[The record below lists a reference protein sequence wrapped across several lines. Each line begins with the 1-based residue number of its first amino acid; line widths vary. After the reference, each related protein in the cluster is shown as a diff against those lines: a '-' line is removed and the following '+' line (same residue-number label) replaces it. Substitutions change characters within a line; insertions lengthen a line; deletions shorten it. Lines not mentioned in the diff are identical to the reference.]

1 MLVLVVGPSGVG
13 KDTLLDGARIA
24 LADNDRFVFARREIT
39 RPAAAGGE
47 DHVEVDEATF
57 ASREAAG
64 GYALSWR
71 ANGLAYGVRAIVV
84 EHLELGRTVVL
95 NGSRASIDD
104 ARSRFAAIQV
114 ILIAADRHLLAER
127 LAGRGRETTAEI
139 EARLARTPDIDLTGR
154 DVVVIRN
161 DGTPAEGIARLVTAL
176 RG

>member
-71 ANGLAYGVRAIVV
+71 ANGVRAIVV

-95 NGSRASIDD
+95 NGSRAIIDD

>member
-64 GYALSWR
+64 
-71 ANGLAYGVRAIVV
+71 
-84 EHLELGRTVVL
+84 LGRAAEYARVMPETACAS
-95 NGSRASIDD
+95 SRS
-104 ARSRFAAIQV
+104 FAA
-114 ILIAADRHLLAER
+114 AAATKGISSRSVAR
-127 LAGRGRETTAEI
+127 EI
-139 EARLARTPDIDLTGR
+139 E
-154 DVVVIRN
+154 
-161 DGTPAEGIARLVTAL
+161 
-176 RG
+176 